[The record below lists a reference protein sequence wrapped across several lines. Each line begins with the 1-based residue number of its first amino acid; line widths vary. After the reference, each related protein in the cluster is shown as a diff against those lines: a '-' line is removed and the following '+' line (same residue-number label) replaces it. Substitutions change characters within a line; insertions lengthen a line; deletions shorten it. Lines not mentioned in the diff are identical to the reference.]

1 MQTATYSQHI
11 GELRGRLIKVSIAVL
26 VGSIVGF
33 VFNEQILDFL
43 AEPYRIAVPDSNLNF
58 FRPGEAF
65 SIVMKIA
72 LWTGAVVASPVILYQ
87 LWAFVAP
94 ALTRREKR
102 WALPLTAI
110 FVALFLAGITVGYIA
125 LSRGLTFLLEFGGDA
140 LQPVIGADLY
150 LKFAMRFL
158 LAFGIAFE
166 FPVFLFAMMAFGI
179 LSSKQLRSGR
189 RWAVVVIL
197 VVAAVITP
205 TGDPLTLLMLSVPMY
220 LLYEVAILAGRF
232 ILKK

>member
-1 MQTATYSQHI
+1 MQTATYAEHI
-11 GELRGRLIKVSIAVL
+11 GELRGRLIKVSVAVL
-26 VGSIVGF
+26 VGSVVGF

-43 AEPYRIAVPDSNLNF
+43 AEPYQLAVPDSNLNF

-65 SIVMKIA
+65 SIVMKLS
-72 LWTGAVVASPVILYQ
+72 LWTGAVVASPIILYQ
-87 LWAFVAP
+87 LWAFVSP

-102 WALPLTAI
+102 WAIPMTGI
-110 FVALFLAGITVGYIA
+110 FVALFLAGIAVGYLA
-125 LSRGLTFLLEFGGDA
+125 LSRGLTFLLEFGGDS

-166 FPVFLFAMMAFGI
+166 FPVFLFAMTAFGI
-179 LSSKQLRSGR
+179 LSTKQLRANR
-189 RWAVVVIL
+189 RWAVVIIL
-197 VVAAVITP
+197 IVAAVITP

-220 LLYEVAILAGRF
+220 LLYEIAILAGRF